1 MENSQSVQQPSDSE
15 VPIPESE
22 SNKSRIK
29 SSRILLIHLLTHY
42 PWLFVTGLLG
52 IFIGSAALSVYSLS
66 YVGRVEKELPDT
78 PDTKEAEVLQP
89 IISTSDES
97 SNLPPLWMLGAIA
110 LGCASGSLVIL
121 RLLKLQ
127 SRPQSLKKNINR
139 YQVRLVQRHYQRI
152 EPRPLKN
159 PPVFVPPPRVSVLPA
174 PSMRSMPPMQQA
186 KPKPM
191 VTVLPPEQ
199 KKSLNQQKE
208 SLADM
213 MDIRKQS
220 SLSAILHK

>member
-15 VPIPESE
+15 VPRPESE

-29 SSRILLIHLLTHY
+29 SSRILLIDLLAYY
-42 PWLFVTGLLG
+42 PWLLVTGLLG
-52 IFIGSAALSVYSLS
+52 ICIGSAAISLYSLS
-66 YVGRVEKELPDT
+66 YVGRVEKES
-78 PDTKEAEVLQP
+78 PDTKEVEILQP
-89 IISTSDES
+89 ISTSDES
-97 SNLPPLWMLGAIA
+97 SNLPPLWMLAAIA
-110 LGCASGSLVIL
+110 LSCASGCLVIL

-127 SRPQSLKKNINR
+127 SQPQSFKKHINR
-139 YQVRLVQRHYQRI
+139 YPVRLAKRQYQKT
-152 EPRPLKN
+152 EQRPLKN
-159 PPVFVPPPRVSVLPA
+159 PPVFVPPPRVSVLPS
-174 PSMRSMPPMQQA
+174 PSMGSMPPMQQA

>member
-1 MENSQSVQQPSDSE
+1 MENSQTVQQPSDSE
-15 VPIPESE
+15 VPKPESE
-22 SNKSRIK
+22 SNKSRVK
-29 SSRILLIHLLTHY
+29 SSRILLIHLLAHY

-52 IFIGSAALSVYSLS
+52 IFIGSAALSLYSLS
-66 YVGRVEKELPDT
+66 YVGRLEKES
-78 PDTKEAEVLQP
+78 PDTKEAEILQP
-89 IISTSDES
+89 ISTPDES
-97 SNLPPLWMLGAIA
+97 SNLPPLWMLAAIA
-110 LGCASGSLVIL
+110 LGCASGCLVIL

-127 SRPQSLKKNINR
+127 SQPQSLKKNTNR
-139 YQVRLVQRHYQRI
+139 YQVRLAQRHYQRT
-152 EPRPLKN
+152 EPRPPKN
-159 PPVFVPPPRVSVLPA
+159 TPVFVPPPRVSVLPA
-174 PSMRSMPPMQQA
+174 SSMRLMPPMQQA

>member
-1 MENSQSVQQPSDSE
+1 MENSQSVQQQSDSE
-15 VPIPESE
+15 VPIPEPE
-22 SNKSRIK
+22 SNKSRVK
-29 SSRILLIHLLTHY
+29 SSRILLVHLLAHY

-52 IFIGSAALSVYSLS
+52 IFIGSAALSVYSLG
-66 YVGRVEKELPDT
+66 YVGRVEKELPE
-78 PDTKEAEVLQP
+78 TKEVEILEP
-89 IISTSDES
+89 ISTSGET
-97 SNLPPLWMLGAIA
+97 SNLPPLWMLAAVA
-110 LGCASGSLVIL
+110 LGCASGCLVIL

-127 SRPQSLKKNINR
+127 SQPKSFKKHINR
-139 YQVRLVQRHYQRI
+139 YQVRLAQRQYQKT
-152 EPRPLKN
+152 EPRPPIN
-159 PPVFVPPPRVSVLPA
+159 PPVFVPPPRVSILPS
-174 PSMRSMPPMQQA
+174 PSPSMPPMPTMKQA